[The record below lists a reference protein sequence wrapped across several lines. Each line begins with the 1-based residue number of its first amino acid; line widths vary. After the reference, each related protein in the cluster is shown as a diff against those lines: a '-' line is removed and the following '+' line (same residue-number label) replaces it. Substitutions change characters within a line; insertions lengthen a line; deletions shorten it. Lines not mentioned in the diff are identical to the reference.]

1 MVSRGAAPLRLR
13 WEGPRDGV
21 ARALRTHAPTHP
33 PTQRS
38 SHLLR
43 TPPPPPPMPALPLG
57 QVRAVI
63 PRRTN
68 LPIDRGVLIVCAAT
82 HKQRNTFFA
91 LVQSEYGDLYK
102 VCGGGGEDRG
112 WMRVGGCMGWG
123 GVGWVARW
131 VVRKLGVE
139 AHTHSP
145 GRAHTRSR
153 PPLPSINPPP
163 PPPRQVTLAY
173 EGQTVTEL
181 VCKYFDTIP
190 TANAIAVMRKGLL
203 FAGSE
208 FGDHTLYQFTV
219 RGGWMCVVVGG

>member
-102 VCGGGGEDRG
+102 VCGGGGRG
-112 WMRVGGCMGWG
+112 
-123 GVGWVARW
+123 
-131 VVRKLGVE
+131 
-139 AHTHSP
+139 
-145 GRAHTRSR
+145 
-153 PPLPSINPPP
+153 
-163 PPPRQVTLAY
+163 
-173 EGQTVTEL
+173 
-181 VCKYFDTIP
+181 
-190 TANAIAVMRKGLL
+190 
-203 FAGSE
+203 
-208 FGDHTLYQFTV
+208 
-219 RGGWMCVVVGG
+219 